1 MTEIMHSE
9 ERRENECRNAN
20 GTFEGHHTNTR
31 VMGMP
36 EERKERKKKHRKIF
50 KEIMAENS
58 PNLTKSIILHIHE
71 AQ

>member
-36 EERKERKKKHRKIF
+36 EERKEREKKNTEKYSK
-50 KEIMAENS
+50 K
-58 PNLTKSIILHIHE
+58 
-71 AQ
+71 

>member
-31 VMGMP
+31 VMGML
-36 EERKERKKKHRKIF
+36 EERKEKKKTQKNIQRNNGRKLPEF
-50 KEIMAENS
+50 DEKHYS
-58 PNLTKSIILHIHE
+58 THP
-71 AQ
+71 